1 MLLVIGAGNGV
12 WAKKVTYHI
21 LTKPFT
27 VRNHDNSGDYKINIR
42 VEALRCTSEEPTV
55 GLPDQ
60 FKSPLAKNFK
70 YWKTATSTYDY
81 LYDYANNGNLI
92 SAKYYIY
99 QCGENTTVENW
110 QYACL
115 SEQIT
120 DPENTDA
127 SAFTD
132 IYVTYDYIND
142 GKSESFKNN
151 ILELNGETYY
161 NISVNMSGTMKY
173 MCLNRSRNNRVA
185 NAKASALTGEDL
197 ADNDFV
203 VPENGNQE
211 LGWVWGSGDNK
222 IWGPKGVHLGFKFL
236 GEDPYNFTI
245 MTSYNGKEVHVTDA
259 VTGVDSKATIKPFEG
274 ATLFGKMNYNQMWFD
289 ASNDRHYKIQSNM
302 SNSDVDLKTGNYK
315 DPAKYETK
323 KALYYNTAEA
333 SRYDSWVGFY
343 RKENYAEL
351 NTYALLPN
359 PNGDYLFVAS
369 KMNMGKSSSTKP
381 DINQPNSSSQYFLYN
396 DDGNQPHFAKKT
408 LSNAYKT
415 KFYEIRTYTLK
426 LKTHGSNTVLT
437 KEIKWSDAMT
447 SERIVDHVPDALR
460 RKYVKFT
467 GAYAE
472 KDVAGVKQADTSKPI
487 STFTDALAN
496 GSVIWLDYET
506 DTDAAP
512 FEFLPEGGSYAD
524 AHWYTMRV
532 NGKAEQKNIAYNSGN
547 NFITGS
553 TSIGDENDLHK
564 GENSA
569 NAMVAFMGD
578 PYELKIISRAT
589 SEAETTAAG
598 GSATAA
604 HNRYV
609 GFATGDAVGTT
620 LKTNKTT
627 GDSITWEIMYE
638 STDAGN
644 FVLRRF
650 KNVDDPKYIG
660 WSTASN
666 NVIYSTTATRIR
678 VVDLDKVKYTYH
690 IIRSNGTKAI
700 KATVNEYVGK
710 PLTSWTDIPT
720 IIRSPFLYNASV
732 TYYANETDATNNT
745 NAITNAPYNFTE
757 NKDIYVR
764 YSYDEGKS
772 PSGSGSDYNVTLNAE
787 YIFTSTTSEDANI
800 YSKESITTGSGS
812 DAEEPKYQWV
822 LTYSDPYAMTIKNK
836 GKNQFIKVSSPA
848 DDTALGWDTEENA
861 SLFIVK
867 QSAGN
872 PGFYEVMVATGDSY
886 DAGDGVGIT
895 TTYFNVGRNISSTEE
910 NTVKLYQNT
919 TYISGRPQLRFRL
932 IGTTATDV
940 TYHLIDKANHELL
953 QVTTRHT
960 NQDDAYLPPRF
971 RSPLVSTYHYYPTE
985 SDAKNGTAAREITQ
999 VGTNGNIY
1007 VTYDV
1012 NDLVNLKRGQMYLL
1026 KYEGGEQF
1034 QQEDGSDG
1042 LLTDP
1047 EKFTGTDEEKA
1058 ARYKAVYPY
1067 CNGDCNFFVYGQEQ
1081 YDLQQQGAASTR
1093 TRWAW
1098 YVQSDIGGDRGDPY
1112 HVKIVSR
1119 QTETYPKNGTERNA
1133 YFATFKPADYEEVV
1147 TSLVW
1152 PTISGIQATEY
1163 MVLGNEGQYQ
1173 LMTSYKVDVNGDGD
1187 NTDDEDERRVVN
1199 SFEQYWKTFDTI
1211 RKKIYGDSNAKANS
1225 SDPTTIPDTTT
1236 VQSGPNKGMPFREYL
1251 KDNLGWHSYDKW
1263 AYAKRWNGYNNGYGS
1278 DDGVTPATSKGWEEI
1293 EHWFQTVSMG
1303 EGYFDF
1309 VPTTIEPVL
1318 ILLDQHGWEVMRKP
1332 LPTSPT
1338 DPQKD
1343 AKYEAIRPYN
1353 SPMVKEYAFWVT
1365 AKKRTGFHQYY
1376 LLSGRIGGDDF
1387 TSTDLT
1393 NLPPYGSK
1401 NVLDKKGNLNDQ
1413 YVTYIVKDEYAQTYN
1428 PSKKTGKE
1436 FLIEQGSKYA
1446 STSDGTTITKNA
1458 VPAGGMQKHLTDD
1471 AIPDTEKWYVKP
1483 NWNID
1488 IEMGYSDVASL
1499 DWTKAGQKNP
1509 NAYEHYLFKD
1519 SIAASY
1525 ISTKALTDSLGYF
1538 SFSNGFDPYN
1548 IQIMPKSYETSPN
1561 RKFMKTNATG
1571 AVLDDGVMNG
1581 VYEDGEGN
1589 PVAPA
1594 ISLGDSIPTVSKDN
1608 SVWFDG
1614 RKLSINNAT
1623 WMAVQDA
1630 EGNMQLMPRFDP
1642 NLRMSEFG
1650 DLIAPTSADAAKTY
1664 TKLYRAEKY
1673 EYYIIDNSGNESLR
1687 YKSGGELKPQT
1698 PDHFKSPLA
1707 TNFKYYAKATYDSET
1722 NTYSDIKDE
1731 IEGSLDGAT
1740 LTETDGNKV
1749 VYVRYEY
1756 DDEADDLNMLKGN
1769 WLAMQLNGKNAIYES
1784 GIKEADGDKPATID
1798 GDCKQWHWK
1807 FAHNSQPDPY
1817 AIYIYNRSQS
1827 PAGAKAMEDRFA
1839 LLSHSAGDYA
1849 LAKAGVGTY
1858 TYNFLNG
1865 NGGMS
1870 TSQAA
1875 IIDTEPGFTCST
1887 GTFIGTNSQ
1896 VKLTNDVKHNFT
1908 YKVYTNSGAFAIS
1921 ADQTQEEVYSND
1933 WATRIPDA
1941 IKTPLLNQDQF
1952 RYYDKGDYE
1961 RIVDETPDTIGK
1973 NLSNLYGLY
1982 DDEVVVRYTPY
1993 DSSVS
1998 QYMVPNVRNATT
2010 ETTVAKGIGSNDA
2023 ALDLSQ
2029 TLLYNIIWYN
2039 DNMMMTTD
2047 KTDVKGEADKA
2058 ITRDKNYVWQIGGND
2073 PYAMTLYN
2081 SDAEKFITAASADN
2095 NAACSLTGSGT
2106 TFMLLPKSGY
2116 DYGVLAITG
2125 NEDSKLTI
2133 TDNGDAGTNDAAK
2146 ITTGDPAKFIFFA
2159 LATHKVIYHL
2169 MIKNIGQ
2176 KVIIPYKGTENDLVS
2191 NYCIQESG
2199 STLRDL
2205 DSRDTSGGI
2214 DTHIHG
2220 DLYQLGE
2227 TLKAI
2232 GQRANANT
2240 TTGLYARD
2248 SIYCYDAGHVSLG
2261 DELEVPSVFYRPNV
2275 DYDFY
2280 IEGVYNSTGTEEIS
2294 AMNDIYKGV
2303 KTTNMGEN
2311 EGLLLNTVFVNI
2323 VYRFK
2328 DLDTNTGTGFVTS
2341 IDDNMWYTFET
2352 NDDTPRLAEY
2362 TGSLQT
2368 KSGYATHYT
2377 NDYLW
2382 TPVGDPY
2389 GFKMY
2394 NRYACK
2400 NQNQNKTNLVMTT
2413 ASIAANQPIVMDN
2426 VASNGNRDIYE
2437 LTTTSTTTP
2446 GYFRVQ
2452 TMMKNNNGVQYYIND
2467 DNGTLKLSTIP
2478 TEWTFGLS
2486 EDVMSPY
2493 YQSAG
2498 YVGGLNDAGK
2508 AAYDIAAAKTKPLE
2522 RLMSIQDVVY
2532 NHDKAEGDAD
2542 NYIVHYAPGYYRLHS
2557 QPGST
2562 GISTPR
2568 YASGYTHKIE
2578 LTPGT
2583 GTVGSP
2589 VAIPLHFY
2597 EQTSYS
2603 VNDPD
2608 FTDLTAG
2615 EFTVTPA
2622 TRGEIPLQTVT
2633 SDPASIFRFSGEVNS
2648 ATISTQGLNV
2658 YQNKMDASSSTAFS
2672 IIDIGG
2678 GIVALQSGNNFLNY
2692 NQAFQKYDLKFDNAA
2707 SAIESARWCMQ
2718 PVQKNDTAGNGEMGL
2733 SITTNNGKDGYY
2745 YATFYAPFDV
2755 LLTDASK
2762 DIAYVCPEW
2771 DNTLSDVKTSGSITP
2786 ENIGKYN
2793 TAEYGCPESYRGSN
2807 RFIPAGTPVIIRTRN
2822 SSGTITAALPTT
2834 APSTPVSCVFTGKY
2848 LEQMLTHGDDYVY
2861 TFGLPSTGTFTPDK
2875 NFATN
2880 GILTAS
2886 SNIPGTGV
2894 GFYKNANPNK
2904 EESEFRVGWTL
2915 NNKYVYGNKLYYRAP
2930 GNQAVSP
2937 ARGETRGIDFVPVLF
2952 DVEPGDEEQQES
2964 QMVVGDNRVYDML
2977 GRCVATEEQV
2987 KDGSWRQS
2995 LSKGMYILNGK
3006 KFMKKN

>member
-1 MLLVIGAGNGV
+1 
-12 WAKKVTYHI
+12 
-21 LTKPFT
+21 
-27 VRNHDNSGDYKINIR
+27 
-42 VEALRCTSEEPTV
+42 
-55 GLPDQ
+55 
-60 FKSPLAKNFK
+60 
-70 YWKTATSTYDY
+70 
-81 LYDYANNGNLI
+81 
-92 SAKYYIY
+92 
-99 QCGENTTVENW
+99 
-110 QYACL
+110 
-115 SEQIT
+115 
-120 DPENTDA
+120 
-127 SAFTD
+127 
-132 IYVTYDYIND
+132 
-142 GKSESFKNN
+142 
-151 ILELNGETYY
+151 
-161 NISVNMSGTMKY
+161 
-173 MCLNRSRNNRVA
+173 
-185 NAKASALTGEDL
+185 
-197 ADNDFV
+197 
-203 VPENGNQE
+203 
-211 LGWVWGSGDNK
+211 
-222 IWGPKGVHLGFKFL
+222 
-236 GEDPYNFTI
+236 
-245 MTSYNGKEVHVTDA
+245 
-259 VTGVDSKATIKPFEG
+259 
-274 ATLFGKMNYNQMWFD
+274 
-289 ASNDRHYKIQSNM
+289 
-302 SNSDVDLKTGNYK
+302 
-315 DPAKYETK
+315 
-323 KALYYNTAEA
+323 
-333 SRYDSWVGFY
+333 
-343 RKENYAEL
+343 
-351 NTYALLPN
+351 
-359 PNGDYLFVAS
+359 
-369 KMNMGKSSSTKP
+369 
-381 DINQPNSSSQYFLYN
+381 
-396 DDGNQPHFAKKT
+396 
-408 LSNAYKT
+408 
-415 KFYEIRTYTLK
+415 
-426 LKTHGSNTVLT
+426 
-437 KEIKWSDAMT
+437 
-447 SERIVDHVPDALR
+447 
-460 RKYVKFT
+460 
-467 GAYAE
+467 
-472 KDVAGVKQADTSKPI
+472 
-487 STFTDALAN
+487 
-496 GSVIWLDYET
+496 
-506 DTDAAP
+506 
-512 FEFLPEGGSYAD
+512 
-524 AHWYTMRV
+524 
-532 NGKAEQKNIAYNSGN
+532 
-547 NFITGS
+547 
-553 TSIGDENDLHK
+553 
-564 GENSA
+564 
-569 NAMVAFMGD
+569 
-578 PYELKIISRAT
+578 
-589 SEAETTAAG
+589 
-598 GSATAA
+598 
-604 HNRYV
+604 
-609 GFATGDAVGTT
+609 
-620 LKTNKTT
+620 
-627 GDSITWEIMYE
+627 
-638 STDAGN
+638 
-644 FVLRRF
+644 
-650 KNVDDPKYIG
+650 
-660 WSTASN
+660 
-666 NVIYSTTATRIR
+666 
-678 VVDLDKVKYTYH
+678 
-690 IIRSNGTKAI
+690 
-700 KATVNEYVGK
+700 
-710 PLTSWTDIPT
+710 
-720 IIRSPFLYNASV
+720 
-732 TYYANETDATNNT
+732 
-745 NAITNAPYNFTE
+745 
-757 NKDIYVR
+757 
-764 YSYDEGKS
+764 
-772 PSGSGSDYNVTLNAE
+772 
-787 YIFTSTTSEDANI
+787 
-800 YSKESITTGSGS
+800 
-812 DAEEPKYQWV
+812 
-822 LTYSDPYAMTIKNK
+822 MTIKNK

-960 NQDDAYLPPRF
+960 NQDDAYLPPRY

-985 SDAKNGTAAREITQ
+985 SDAKNGTGEITK
-999 VGTNGNIY
+999 VGSYGNIY

-1034 QQEDGSDG
+1034 QQENGSDG

-1047 EKFTGTDEEKA
+1047 EDFTGTDEEKA

-1098 YVQSDIGGDRGDPY
+1098 YVQSDIGTEGDPY

-1133 YFATFKPADYEEVV
+1133 YFATFKPADYTEVV

-1163 MVLGNEGQYQ
+1163 MVLGNPGQYQ
-1173 LMTSYKVDVNGDGD
+1173 LVTTNEISGSRY
-1187 NTDDEDERRVVN
+1187 VVN

-1236 VQSGPNKGMPFREYL
+1236 VQSGPNKGMSFREYL

-1309 VPTTIEPVL
+1309 VPTTIDPVL

-1376 LLSGRIGGDDF
+1376 LLSDRIGGDDF

-1428 PSKKTGKE
+1428 PSTKTGKE

-1446 STSDGTTITKNA
+1446 STSDGTTITKNN
-1458 VPAGGMQKHLTDD
+1458 VSDVGNMQKHLTDD

-1488 IEMGYSDVASL
+1488 YEMGYGDTEHS
-1499 DWTKAGQKNP
+1499 WTKKKDNGSWDNKNP
-1509 NAYEHYLFKD
+1509 NAYEHDKYKNALT
-1519 SIAASY
+1519 AQY
-1525 ISTKALTDSLGYF
+1525 ISDSDKDSLGYF

-1571 AVLDDGVMNG
+1571 AVLADGVMNG
-1581 VYEDGEGN
+1581 VYSGT
-1589 PVAPA
+1589 PA

-1650 DLIAPTSADAAKTY
+1650 ELIAPTSADAAKTY

-1698 PDHFKSPLA
+1698 PEHFKSPLA
-1707 TNFKYYAKATYDSET
+1707 KDFTYYTDAACE
-1722 NTYSDIKDE
+1722 NE
-1731 IEGSLDGAT
+1731 ITGPLDGVT
-1740 LTETDGNKV
+1740 LTGNK

-1756 DDEADDLNMLKGN
+1756 DEEADAIGILKGN
-1769 WLAMQLNGKNAIYES
+1769 WLTMQINEKDAKYS
-1784 GIKEADGDKPATID
+1784 GSSIELAKDKPETVNGND
-1798 GDCKQWHWK
+1798 EKKPWQWK
-1807 FAHNSQPDPY
+1807 FLESPQSVRDPY
-1817 AIYIYNRSQS
+1817 AVYLFNRSQS
-1827 PAGAKAMEDRFA
+1827 AGTKAIANRFA
-1839 LLSHSAGDYA
+1839 LLSHTSGEYA
-1849 LAKAGVGTY
+1849 LAEAGLESY
-1858 TYNFLNG
+1858 AYKFLNG
-1865 NGGMS
+1865 DGEMS

-1875 IIDTEPGFTCST
+1875 TIAPESNFTCST
-1887 GTFIGTNSQ
+1887 GTFSSTNSQ
-1896 VKLTNDVKHNFT
+1896 VKLTNDVEHNFT

-2047 KTDVKGEADKA
+2047 NTDVKGEADKA
-2058 ITRDKNYVWQIGGND
+2058 ITRDKKYVWQIGGND

-2133 TDNGDAGTNDAAK
+2133 PDDGSTGTNDAAK

-2214 DTHIHG
+2214 ETHIHG

-2232 GQRANANT
+2232 GTRAGT
-2240 TTGLYARD
+2240 TTGLFARD

-2294 AMNDIYKGV
+2294 EMNNIYKGV

-2368 KSGYATHYT
+2368 QSGYATHYT

-2400 NQNQNKTNLVMTT
+2400 NQNQTNLVMTT

-2508 AAYDIAAAKTKPLE
+2508 AAYDEAAAKTKPLE
-2522 RLMSIQDVVY
+2522 RLMGIQDVVY
-2532 NHDKAEGDAD
+2532 NHDNDGSDPENP

-2692 NQAFQKYDLKFDNAA
+2692 NQASKKYDLKFDNAA

-2733 SITTNNGKDGYY
+2733 AIKTNDGKDDYY
-2745 YATFYAPFDV
+2745 YTTFCAPFDV

-2848 LEQMLTHGDDYVY
+2848 LEQMLTHGEDYVY

-2904 EESEFRVGWTL
+2904 EESEFKVGWTL

-2930 GNQAVSP
+2930 GGQAVSP

-2952 DVEPGDEEQQES
+2952 DVEPSEEQQES
-2964 QMVVGDNRVYDML
+2964 QTVVGDNRVYDML

-2987 KDGSWRQS
+2987 KDGSWRQ
-2995 LSKGMYILNGK
+2995 LLPPGLYIINGK
-3006 KFMKKN
+3006 KIKK

>member
-21 LTKPFT
+21 LTKPFS

-81 LYDYANNGNLI
+81 LYDYAHNGNLI

-132 IYVTYDYIND
+132 IYVTYDYFND
-142 GKSESFKNN
+142 GESESFKNN

-173 MCLNRSRNNRVA
+173 LCLNRSRNNRVA

-274 ATLFGKMNYNQMWFD
+274 ATLFGKMNNNQMWFD
-289 ASNDRHYKIQSNM
+289 ASNDRHYKIPSNM

-323 KALYYNTAEA
+323 KAQYYNTAEA

-447 SERIVDHVPDALR
+447 SERILDHVPDALR
-460 RKYVKFT
+460 RKYAKFT
-467 GAYAE
+467 GAYQEEALSNAITTFA
-472 KDVAGVKQADTSKPI
+472 DAQAAGI
-487 STFTDALAN
+487 
-496 GSVIWLDYET
+496 SVIWLDYET
-506 DTDAAP
+506 DTEAAP

-532 NGKAEQKNIAYNSGN
+532 NGKAEQKNIAYNSEN
-547 NFITGS
+547 SLITGNY
-553 TSIGDENDLHK
+553 SIGSESDLHQ

-589 SEAETTAAG
+589 SEAATTAAG

-609 GFATGDAVGTT
+609 GFATGDAVDTT
-620 LKTNKTT
+620 LKTDKTT
-627 GDSITWEIMYE
+627 ADSITWEIMYE

-666 NVIYSTTATRIR
+666 KPVIYSTTATRIR

-732 TYYANETDATNNT
+732 TYKDKDDND
-745 NAITNAPYNFTE
+745 ITNAPYNFTE
-757 NKDIYVR
+757 NNDIYVR
-764 YSYDEGKS
+764 YSYGEDDS

-787 YIFTSTTSEDANI
+787 YIYTSTTSEDANI
-800 YSKESITTGSGS
+800 YSKESITTGSES
-812 DAEEPKYQWV
+812 EAEEPVYQWV
-822 LTYSDPYAMTIKNK
+822 LNYSDPYAMTIKNK
-836 GKNQFIKVSSPA
+836 EKDQFIKVSSPA
-848 DDTALGWDTEENA
+848 DNTALAWDTEENA

-940 TYHLIDKANHELL
+940 TYHLIDKAKNELL
-953 QVTTRHT
+953 RITTRHT
-960 NQDDAYLPPRF
+960 NQDDAYLPPRY

-985 SDAKNGTAAREITQ
+985 SDAKNGTGEITK
-999 VGTNGNIY
+999 VGSYGNIY

-1034 QQEDGSDG
+1034 HQEDGSDAP
-1042 LLTDP
+1042 TD
-1047 EKFTGTDEEKA
+1047 TA
-1058 ARYKAVYPY
+1058 QQAIYPY

-1098 YVQSDIGGDRGDPY
+1098 YVQSDIGTEGDPY

-1133 YFATFKPADYEEVV
+1133 YFATFKPADYTEVV

-1152 PTISGIQATEY
+1152 PTISGIPATEY
-1163 MVLGNEGQYQ
+1163 MVLGNPGQYQ
-1173 LMTSYKVDVNGDGD
+1173 LVTTNEISGSRY
-1187 NTDDEDERRVVN
+1187 VVN

-1236 VQSGPNKGMPFREYL
+1236 VQSGPNKGMSFREYL

-1278 DDGVTPATSKGWEEI
+1278 DDGVTPATSKGWEKI

-1309 VPTTIEPVL
+1309 VPTTIDPVL

-1332 LPTSPT
+1332 LPSSPT

-1376 LLSGRIGGDDF
+1376 LLSDRIGGDDF

-1413 YVTYIVKDEYAQTYN
+1413 YVTYIVKDEYAQTYD
-1428 PSKKTGKE
+1428 PSTKTGKE

-1471 AIPDTEKWYVKP
+1471 DITLAEKWYVKP

-1488 IEMGYSDVASL
+1488 VEMGYADTNSKWEAK
-1499 DWTKAGQKNP
+1499 TP
-1509 NAYEHYLFKD
+1509 NAYADSKYNTLKTAVYIDQTDEYITAEPDDKKKLKD
-1519 SIAASY
+1519 KY
-1525 ISTKALTDSLGYF
+1525 GLF

-1548 IQIMPKSYETSPN
+1548 IQIMPKSYETDP

-1594 ISLGDSIPTVSKDN
+1594 ISLGDSIPTVDKN
-1608 SVWFDG
+1608 KCVWFDS
-1614 RKLSINNAT
+1614 RKLSVTNAT

-1630 EGNMQLMPRFDP
+1630 EGNMQLMPRFDQVR
-1642 NLRMSEFG
+1642 RMSEFG
-1650 DLIAPTSADAAKTY
+1650 ELIAPTSADSAKTY

-1707 TNFKYYAKATYDSET
+1707 TNFKYYANATYDSGAG
-1722 NTYSDIKDE
+1722 TYSNITDE
-1731 IEGSLDGAT
+1731 IKGSLDGAT
-1740 LTETDGNKV
+1740 LTGNKI
-1749 VYVRYEY
+1749 YVRYEY
-1756 DDEADDLNMLKGN
+1756 DEEADDLNMLKGN
-1769 WLAMQLNGKNAIYES
+1769 WLTMQLNGKDAIYDS
-1784 GIKEADGDKPATID
+1784 GIKEGTGKPSTID
-1798 GDCKQWHWK
+1798 ADAKIWQWK
-1807 FAHNSQPDPY
+1807 FLESPQSVRDPY
-1817 AIYIYNRSQS
+1817 AVYLLNRSQS
-1827 PAGAKAMEDRFA
+1827 AGTKAINNRFA
-1839 LLSHSAGDYA
+1839 LLPHTSGEYA
-1849 LAKAGVGTY
+1849 LAEAGLGTY
-1858 TYNFLNG
+1858 TYQFLNG

-1896 VKLTNDVKHNFT
+1896 VKLTNDVEHNFT

-1952 RYYDKGDYE
+1952 RYYSKDKVTFGTGAPVPITD
-1961 RIVDETPDTIGK
+1961 IASADTIGK

-2047 KTDVKGEADKA
+2047 NTDVKGEADKA
-2058 ITRDKNYVWQIGGND
+2058 ITRDKEYVWQIGGND

-2095 NAACSLTGSGT
+2095 NAACSLTDGAT

-2125 NEDSKLTI
+2125 NENSKLTI
-2133 TDNGDAGTNDAAK
+2133 PDDGSTGTNDAAK

-2169 MIKNIGQ
+2169 MIKKIGQ
-2176 KVIIPYKGTENDLVS
+2176 KVIIPYRGTETNNDLVS

-2214 DTHIHG
+2214 ETHIHG

-2232 GQRANANT
+2232 GTRAGT
-2240 TTGLYARD
+2240 TTGLFARD

-2280 IEGVYNSTGTEEIS
+2280 IEGVYNSTGTEPIS

-2368 KSGYATHYT
+2368 QSGYATHYT

-2400 NQNQNKTNLVMTT
+2400 NQNQTNLVMTT
-2413 ASIAANQPIVMDN
+2413 ASIAANQPIVMNN

-2508 AAYDIAAAKTKPLE
+2508 AAYDEAAAKTKPLE
-2522 RLMSIQDVVY
+2522 RLMGIQDVVY
-2532 NHDKAEGDAD
+2532 NHDNDGSDPENP

-2589 VAIPLHFY
+2589 LAIPLHFY

-2648 ATISTQGLNV
+2648 ATISTQGLYV
-2658 YQNKMDASSSTAFS
+2658 KQNKMTEAAGEATPFS

-2678 GIVALQSGNNFLNY
+2678 GIVALQSGDNFLNY
-2692 NQAFQKYDLKFDNAA
+2692 NQASQKYDLKFDNAA

-2718 PVQKNDTAGNGEMGL
+2718 PVQKTATAGNGEMGL
-2733 SITTNNGKDGYY
+2733 AIKTNYGKDDYY
-2745 YATFYAPFDV
+2745 YTTFCAPFDV
-2755 LLTDASK
+2755 LLPTTAT
-2762 DIAYVCPEW
+2762 AYVFQGNWSAATASE
-2771 DNTLSDVKTSGSITP
+2771 TLTP
-2786 ENIGKYN
+2786 DNIGKYN
-2793 TAEYGCPESYRGSN
+2793 TGTYSGSN

-2834 APSTPVSCVFTGKY
+2834 APSTPVTCVFTGKY
-2848 LEQMLTHGDDYVY
+2848 LEQMLTHGSDYVY
-2861 TFGLPSTGTFTPDK
+2861 TFGLPSTGTFTPDE

-2915 NNKYVYGNKLYYRAP
+2915 NNKYVYGNKLYYRAS
-2930 GNQAVSP
+2930 GEAVSP

-2952 DVEPGDEEQQES
+2952 DVEPSDEEQQES
-2964 QMVVGDNRVYDML
+2964 QTVVGDNRVYDMQ
-2977 GRCVATEEQV
+2977 GRCVATKEQV
-2987 KDGSWRQS
+2987 RDGSWRQS